1 MKSLAAREDTDMTH
15 LTTLDEL
22 KQHIA
27 LLASVEESGA
37 PFISAY
43 LNLENGQADWHETLE
58 DRARILRRVLKG
70 DDLTDFEEQL
80 EEVTEPVFER
90 DKIVEVRLPTRDAE
104 TVEDMARSQGI
115 NPAELIRSW
124 VMEKVQTPS

>member
-43 LNLENGQADWHETLE
+43 LNLESGQADWHE
-58 DRARILRRVLKG
+58 RG
-70 DDLTDFEEQL
+70 
-80 EEVTEPVFER
+80 
-90 DKIVEVRLPTRDAE
+90 
-104 TVEDMARSQGI
+104 
-115 NPAELIRSW
+115 LIRIRVKSG
-124 VMEKVQTPS
+124 TLDLRL